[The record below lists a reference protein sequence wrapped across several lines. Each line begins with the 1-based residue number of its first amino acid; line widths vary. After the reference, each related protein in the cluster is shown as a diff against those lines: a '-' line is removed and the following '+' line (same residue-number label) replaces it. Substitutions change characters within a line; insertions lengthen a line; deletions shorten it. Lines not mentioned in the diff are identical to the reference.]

1 MKRVFNELTPE
12 CEITARMYAQGYEK
26 KEIAQIEAMIEQY
39 EETNNPEDRMDLK
52 QSALKQIKTVRG
64 QLPQLGLDKEEFE
77 TTTELLEDFEEVLSY

>member
-1 MKRVFNELTPE
+1 MLFSKENIMNIE
-12 CEITARMYAQGYEK
+12 

-52 QSALKQIKTVRG
+52 QSALKQIKNVRG

>member
-1 MKRVFNELTPE
+1 MLFSKENIMNIE
-12 CEITARMYAQGYEK
+12 

>member
-1 MKRVFNELTPE
+1 MNIE
-12 CEITARMYAQGYEK
+12 